1 VLDETSDKS
10 DYIHGPRKCFSGG
23 AGVLST
29 AGDYGRFLQMLLN
42 GGELDGVRLLGPKTV
57 ELMHTNLVGDKYRYR
72 NDTDAYG
79 AGFWVNNDPGFYGE
93 LGSEGAYGWG
103 SAYYPQYLID
113 PKEKLVAI
121 FMTQLRPAGG
131 VDLVSKFKVLTYQAI
146 IKSGEPSR

>member
-1 VLDETSDKS
+1 MLEGQDRTAVRTSLE
-10 DYIHGPRKCFSGG
+10 RTQSGVPTRG
-23 AGVLST
+23 FDMT
-29 AGDYGRFLQMLLN
+29 LLK
-42 GGELDGVRLLGPKTV
+42 GLLLGSAACLTGTMLAPSARAADLPAAQAAPIEYV
-57 ELMHTNLVGDKYRYR
+57 RVC
-72 NDTDAYG
+72 DAYG

-121 FMTQLRPAGG
+121 FLTQLRPAGG

-146 IKSGEPSR
+146 VK